1 MRRQLP
7 PFETVTEP
15 ELRTLWAQ
23 HRDDDVRRLI
33 LEVARYRLVIKELD
47 ELYKSTHLAWRA
59 HVGGDLVALHMML
72 QVLTIERQR
81 LP

>member
-15 ELRTLWAQ
+15 ELRVLWTQ
-23 HRDDDVRRLI
+23 HRDAEVRRLI
-33 LEVARYRLVIKELD
+33 LKVARYRLVIKELD
-47 ELYKSTHLAWRA
+47 SLYRSTHLAWRDN
-59 HVGGDLVALHMML
+59 VGGDLTALHMM
-72 QVLTIERQR
+72 QVFTVERQR

>member
-15 ELRTLWAQ
+15 ELRTLWTQ
-23 HRDDDVRRLI
+23 HRDADVRRLI

-47 ELYKSTHLAWRA
+47 GLYKSTHLAWRTN
-59 HVGGDLVALHMML
+59 VGGDLVALHMML
-72 QVLTIERQR
+72 QVLTVERQR